1 MGPVRSKTA
10 CQKCRSL
17 KHKCDFKYP
26 RCSRCGRLGVECMVL
41 DSSTRQLRPRADYP
55 DVFCPLPMEEP
66 SIRMLEKRV
75 ELLEDRL
82 AKYASIFESF
92 GAVNSPSVA
101 AMSHLTVLSMIP
113 FRSSSPTVDNEL
125 TKISIYGKID
135 SNQPLDRWEPLP
147 PSKVECEQLISN
159 YYQIAWIQHPIVEDE
174 TILYKL
180 SSKHYQSPDSLS
192 HWELFVLYI
201 TLAIGTAITGDMSD
215 KSQSF
220 YLSSI
225 VQLKI
230 FLAKTIS
237 PGTDNRDFSSQMQIL
252 QSLLLICCF
261 GLLKPVSPGIW
272 YVIANAMRLCI
283 DMDLHEEHVVKDIG
297 SSYYRRLFWCC
308 YALDR
313 QICCYVNK
321 PFGLNDT
328 DITTNLDEV
337 SVGEHRLAISSLFF
351 KIRKLQSMIQQFSSK
366 KALSNMSKSVAN
378 WRHEM
383 HVELNSWL
391 VQALQFEN
399 SSNSAVKQ
407 AFVSSK
413 NFLILT
419 YFQQLQRLYKPD
431 NMSPEC
437 LTFNEFM
444 SLFESSIKILATY
457 EVLSQTRRI
466 NYRYL
471 SVYSIY
477 QSGLTVLYCFI
488 NCAQLRLFAD
498 TIEKLE
504 HTMEVTKDLLQKLE
518 IHCPPARSAM
528 QILETVHHNT
538 IEQVIGGGSLENKF
552 LFDCGS
558 HFGPFD
564 SESISL
570 LSHNGAIPLIEDKA
584 ITQEVPDTPAFG
596 LSAASNVSAVHSI
609 RPLNPFPDSAKES
622 WDSLFEEPFNLKELM
637 FD

>member
-1 MGPVRSKTA
+1 MGPIRSKTA

-17 KHKCDFKYP
+17 KHKCDFRYP
-26 RCSRCGRLGVECMVL
+26 RCSRCDRLGVECMVL
-41 DSSTRQLRPRADYP
+41 DSSTRQLRPRSDYP
-55 DVFCPLPMEEP
+55 DVFRPLPMEEP
-66 SIRMLEKRV
+66 SIKMLEKRID
-75 ELLEDRL
+75 LLEERL
-82 AKYASIFESF
+82 AKYESMFESLS
-92 GAVNSPSVA
+92 AVNGSSA
-101 AMSHLTVLSMIP
+101 ASMAHLTVLSMIP
-113 FRSSSPTVDNEL
+113 FRNSSPTVDNEF

-135 SNQPLDRWEPLP
+135 SNQHLDRSEPLP
-147 PSKVECEQLISN
+147 SSMAECEQLISN

-174 TILYKL
+174 TVLYKL
-180 SSKHYQSPDSLS
+180 SSKHYQSPENLS

-201 TLAIGTAITGDMSD
+201 SIAIGTAITGDMSD
-215 KSQSF
+215 KSQSY

-230 FLAKTIS
+230 FLAKITS
-237 PGTDNRDFSSQMQIL
+237 PVPDNRDISSQMQIL

-283 DMDLHEEHVVKDIG
+283 DMDLHEEHVVKNIG

-321 PFGLNDT
+321 PFSLNDT
-328 DITTNLDEV
+328 DITTNFDEV
-337 SVGEHRLAISSLFF
+337 SVDDRRLAISSLFF

-366 KALSNMSKSVAN
+366 KAVSNMNNSAMN

-391 VQALQFEN
+391 VQALQFERKTD
-399 SSNSAVKQ
+399 SAVKQ
-407 AFVSSK
+407 AFISSK

-419 YFQQLQRLYKPD
+419 YFQQLQRLYRPD

-437 LTFNEFM
+437 LTVDEFM
-444 SLFESSIKILATY
+444 ALFESSTKIIATY
-457 EVLSQTRRI
+457 EVLSHTRSI

-498 TIEKLE
+498 TVEKLE
-504 HTMEVTKDLLQKLE
+504 HTMAITKDLLRKLE
-518 IHCPPARSAM
+518 IHCPPARSAI
-528 QILETVHHNT
+528 QTLETVHRDT
-538 IEQVIGGGSLENKF
+538 AEQVIRKGNLENKY
-552 LFDCGS
+552 LFDRGS
-558 HFGPFD
+558 HYGPFD
-564 SESISL
+564 PNSISL
-570 LSHNGAIPLIEDKA
+570 LSHNGAIPLIENKA
-584 ITQEVPDTPAFG
+584 VTQEVPDIPKFG
-596 LSAASNVSAVHSI
+596 LNATSNDSALRSI
-609 RPLNPFPDSAKES
+609 RTLKLFQDSAKDS
-622 WDSLFEEPFNLKELM
+622 WESLFEEPFNLKELM

>member
-1 MGPVRSKTA
+1 MGPIRSKTA

-17 KHKCDFKYP
+17 KHKCDFNYP
-26 RCSRCGRLGVECMVL
+26 SCSRCDRLGVECMVL

-55 DVFCPLPMEEP
+55 DLFRPLPKEEP
-66 SIRMLEKRV
+66 SIRMLEKRI

-82 AKYASIFESF
+82 AKYESMFESP
-92 GAVNSPSVA
+92 GTVNSPSEA
-101 AMSHLTVLSMIP
+101 SMGHLTVLSMIP
-113 FRSSSPTVDNEL
+113 FRNNSPTVDNEF

-135 SNQPLDRWEPLP
+135 SNQPVDKSEPLP
-147 PSKVECEQLISN
+147 SSEAECTQLISN

-174 TILYKL
+174 NILYTL

-192 HWELFVLYI
+192 HWEHFLLYI
-201 TLAIGTAITGDMSD
+201 SLAIGTAITGDMSD
-215 KSQSF
+215 KSQSY

-225 VQLKI
+225 VHLKI
-230 FLAKTIS
+230 FLAKTTS
-237 PGTDNRDFSSQMQIL
+237 PGPDNRDISFQMQIL

-283 DMDLHEEHVVKDIG
+283 DMDLHEEYVVKKIG
-297 SSYYRRLFWCC
+297 RSYYRRLFWCC

-321 PFGLNDT
+321 PFSLNDT
-328 DITTNLDEV
+328 DITTNFDEV
-337 SVGEHRLAISSLFF
+337 SVGDDRLAISSLFF

-366 KALSNMSKSVAN
+366 KAVSNMNKSVVN

-391 VQALQFEN
+391 VQALEFEN
-399 SSNSAVKQ
+399 NTHSTVKQ
-407 AFVSSK
+407 AFLSSK
-413 NFLILT
+413 NYLILT

-437 LTFNEFM
+437 LTFKEFM
-444 SLFESSIKILATY
+444 ALFESSTKIIATY

-488 NCAQLRLFAD
+488 NCAHLRLFAD
-498 TIEKLE
+498 TVEKLE
-504 HTMEVTKDLLQKLE
+504 HTMTITKDLLQKLE

-528 QILETVHHNT
+528 QTLETVHRDT
-538 IEQVIGGGSLENKF
+538 VEEVIQKGALENKYI
-552 LFDCGS
+552 FDCGS
-558 HFGPFD
+558 HYGPFN
-564 SESISL
+564 SNSISL
-570 LSHNGAIPLIEDKA
+570 LSHNGAVPLIENK
-584 ITQEVPDTPAFG
+584 TVTKEVPDTPTYG
-596 LSAASNVSAVHSI
+596 LSATSNVSALRST
-609 RPLNPFPDSAKES
+609 RPPRLFHDSPKES
-622 WDSLFEEPFNLKELM
+622 WESLFEEPFNLKELM

>member
-1 MGPVRSKTA
+1 MGPIRSKTA

-26 RCSRCGRLGVECMVL
+26 RCSRCDRLGVECMVL
-41 DSSTRQLRPRADYP
+41 DSSTRQLRPRSDYP
-55 DVFCPLPMEEP
+55 DVFRPLPMEEQ
-66 SIRMLEKRV
+66 SIKKLEKRID
-75 ELLEDRL
+75 LLEERL
-82 AKYASIFESF
+82 SKYESMFETL
-92 GAVNSPSVA
+92 GAVNRSSA
-101 AMSHLTVLSMIP
+101 ASMSHLTVLSMIP
-113 FRSSSPTVDNEL
+113 FRNSSPTVDNEL
-125 TKISIYGKID
+125 TKISIFGKID
-135 SNQPLDRWEPLP
+135 SNQHLDRSEPLP
-147 PSKVECEQLISN
+147 SSKAECEQLISN

-174 TILYKL
+174 TILYRL
-180 SSKHYQSPDSLS
+180 SSKHYESPGILS

-201 TLAIGTAITGDMSD
+201 SIAIGTAITGDMSD
-215 KSQSF
+215 KSQSY

-230 FLAKTIS
+230 FLAKIAS
-237 PGTDNRDFSSQMQIL
+237 PVPDNRDFSAQMQIL

-283 DMDLHEEHVVKDIG
+283 DMDLHEEHVVKNIG
-297 SSYYRRLFWCC
+297 SNYYRRLFWCC

-321 PFGLNDT
+321 PFSLNDT
-328 DITTNLDEV
+328 DITTNFDEV
-337 SVGEHRLAISSLFF
+337 SVDGGRLAISSLFF

-366 KALSNMSKSVAN
+366 KAVSNMNKSAMN

-391 VQALQFEN
+391 VQALQFDTRTD
-399 SSNSAVKQ
+399 SDVKQ
-407 AFVSSK
+407 AFISSK

-437 LTFNEFM
+437 LTFDEFM
-444 SLFESSIKILATY
+444 ALFESSTKIIATY
-457 EVLSQTRRI
+457 EVLNHTRSI

-488 NCAQLRLFAD
+488 NCVQLQLLAD
-498 TIEKLE
+498 TVEKLE
-504 HTMEVTKDLLQKLE
+504 HTMAITKDLLQKLE
-518 IHCPPARSAM
+518 IYCPPARSAI
-528 QILETVHHNT
+528 QTLETVHRDAVG
-538 IEQVIGGGSLENKF
+538 QVTRKGNLERKDI
-552 LFDCGS
+552 LDRGS
-558 HFGPFD
+558 HYGPFD
-564 SESISL
+564 PNSISL
-570 LSHNGAIPLIEDKA
+570 LSHNGAVPLIESKGV
-584 ITQEVPDTPAFG
+584 TQEPQNIPAFG
-596 LSAASNVSAVHSI
+596 LNATSNGSALRSI
-609 RPLNPFPDSAKES
+609 RNLKLFEDSMKES
-622 WDSLFEEPFNLKELM
+622 WESLFEEPFNLKDLM